1 MSVIGEKVVV
11 LGSSVLDYVDP
22 EQLATRQTSPAA
34 GDEEE

>member
-1 MSVIGEKVVV
+1 MSVIGENVVV
-11 LGSSVLDYVDP
+11 LGPTVLDYVDA